1 MNIREHKAA
10 LREAAAARRKA
21 AHQAADGAA
30 EAAREHFVS
39 AALHRDLAGG
49 SGAEAPIASAYC
61 RIRSEIDP
69 MPLMLALVEAGF
81 RLCVPV
87 IDAREMPLR
96 FREWTPATQLVPGP
110 FGARVPAEGDWLEPE
125 LLIVPLLAFDAAGRR
140 LGYGGG
146 YYDRTLAR
154 LRGRPGMVRAVGL
167 AYAAQEMQAVP
178 ADETDQRL
186 DAIVTEA
193 GVIRPRGSAG

>member
-1 MNIREHKAA
+1 MTIREHKAA

-21 AHQAADGAA
+21 AHQAADGAG
-30 EAAREHFVS
+30 EAARDNFL
-39 AALHRDLAGG
+39 AAGLHRDLHG
-49 SGAEAPIASAYC
+49 SEGAAPVASAYC

-69 MPLMLALVEAGF
+69 MPLMLALLEAGF

-87 IDAREMPLR
+87 IDGRDLPLR

-110 FGARVPAEGDWLEPE
+110 FGARVPSEGDWLEPE

-154 LRGRPGMVRAVGL
+154 LRSRPAVVRAVGI
-167 AYAAQEMQAVP
+167 AFAAQEMQAVP

-193 GVIRPRGSAG
+193 GVVTPRGPLV